1 MSFLSSS
8 LVVRTY
14 VLCSSLKYFCMHN
27 ANLLLHISKT
37 LHYNGV
43 ATVVSLLLFV
53 KWHIVCTLLH
63 VYMTLYGNF
72 LGVQLF
78 E

>member
-1 MSFLSSS
+1 MQI
-8 LVVRTY
+8 Y
-14 VLCSSLKYFCMHN
+14 YC
-27 ANLLLHISKT
+27 T
-37 LHYNGV
+37 LAKHYNGV

-63 VYMTLYGNF
+63 VCMTLYGNF

-78 E
+78 EQAGVARYYS